1 MMTDFHTAYFG
12 LGTNLG
18 DRQANLLE
26 ARRRLVSQVTIDGAS
41 SIYETDPWGFEEQ
54 PPFLNQVLVGRTALA
69 PEDLL
74 TLAKSIERQMGR
86 QPTFRYGPRLIDI
99 DILMVD
105 QLRVNTERLTLP
117 HPRLAERAF
126 VIIPLAELAPDV
138 NIPGADAT
146 AGELAQR
153 MEETGGLTRWNPE
166 DDDA

>member
-1 MMTDFHTAYFG
+1 MAHFHTVYFG

-26 ARRRLVSQVTIDGAS
+26 ARRRLGAQVAINAAS
-41 SIYETDPWGFEEQ
+41 SIYETAPWGFEEQ
-54 PPFLNQVLVGRTALA
+54 PPFLNQVVVGRTDLA
-69 PEDLL
+69 PEALL
-74 TLAKSIERQMGR
+74 TLVKNIEHEMGR

-105 QLRVNTERLTLP
+105 QLQRNTERLTLP

-138 NIPGADAT
+138 SIPGTGST
-146 AGELAQR
+146 AGKLAESF
-153 MEETGGLTRWNPE
+153 EETQGVTRWVPE

>member
-1 MMTDFHTAYFG
+1 MTDLHTVFLS
-12 LGTNLG
+12 LGTNLA

-26 ARRRLVSQVTIDGAS
+26 ARRRLGSQVAITGAS

-54 PPFLNQVLVGRTALA
+54 PPFLNQVLVGQTVLA
-69 PEDLL
+69 PEALL
-74 TLAKSIERQMGR
+74 TLCKDIEGQMGR

-105 QLRVNTERLTLP
+105 QLRLNTERLTLP
-117 HPRLAERAF
+117 HPRLTERAF

-138 NIPGADAT
+138 NIPGAEAT
-146 AGELAQR
+146 ASELAQGL
-153 MEETGGLTRWNPE
+153 EETGGVKRWIPE